1 MLSSLKDHPALA
13 HLRPPQPGSVV
24 MSGLVILTMASAG
37 MVTWLLASPETTHA
51 TSTAVTVTVDVDAPD
66 TPLAT
71 PETVTSEAQ
80 RLPAVRTSAREQE
93 VVLTP
98 LPSTGEIGSL
108 AGTVVDRHGKPVAGA
123 LVRLEDALDQPS
135 VETSPHGSFHIA
147 KVSHASA
154 IVLIIHPSY
163 VPTRRRL
170 STADSGLQDLRL
182 VLWRRPTLRA
192 HGRVAGGSPSF
203 KRSGISVRLKRI
215 VTQRDG
221 RRLMAAD
228 SWLACTD
235 EDGTYTV
242 SALLPGRYLVE
253 ARVPR
258 SSLQTAGFIL
268 TEEEVAAGGDIAL
281 PTLVFKPWASDG
293 RANLASAR

>member
-1 MLSSLKDHPALA
+1 MLNCLKDHPALA
-13 HLRPPQPGSVV
+13 YLGPPKPGSVG
-24 MSGLVILTMASAG
+24 MSGLVILTMVSAG
-37 MVTWLLASPETTHA
+37 MVTWLLASPVTTPAPNTANVET
-51 TSTAVTVTVDVDAPD
+51 SDSL
-66 TPLAT
+66 LAT
-71 PETVTSEAQ
+71 PETVTSEDHRQA
-80 RLPAVRTSAREQE
+80 AVRATSREQ
-93 VVLTP
+93 VAVPSP
-98 LPSTGEIGSL
+98 LPTTREIESL

-123 LVRLEDALDQPS
+123 LVRLEDALELPS
-135 VETSPHGSFHIA
+135 VETSSNGSFHIA

-154 IVLIIHPSY
+154 IVLIIHPGY

-192 HGRVAGGSPSF
+192 HGRVAGGGPGF

-235 EDGTYTV
+235 EDGAYLV

-253 ARVPR
+253 ARVPN

-281 PTLVFKPWASDG
+281 PTLVFKPRTSGG
-293 RANLASAR
+293 RATLASAR